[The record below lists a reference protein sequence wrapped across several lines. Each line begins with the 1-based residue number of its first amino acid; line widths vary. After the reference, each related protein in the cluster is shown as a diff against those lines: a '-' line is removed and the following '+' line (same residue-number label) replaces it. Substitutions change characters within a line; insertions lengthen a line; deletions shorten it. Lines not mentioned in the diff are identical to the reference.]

1 MNARLGFSIATAWSP
16 DILLLDEVLS
26 VGDTA
31 FREKCQRRMQEIM
44 NSGSTILLVSHDID
58 IIKSTCDRALLLDH
72 GQVLSVGGIEE
83 ITTDYKNLLEKGE
96 TS

>member
-1 MNARLGFSIATAWSP
+1 
-16 DILLLDEVLS
+16 
-26 VGDTA
+26 
-31 FREKCQRRMQEIM
+31 MQEIM